1 MADVP
6 GHCTQCGSP
15 VPTGSNR
22 FCTSCG
28 AEIMTT
34 PGFIS
39 GDEYTD
45 PGAEINSHF
54 AQSNAQLRELV
65 AKDKERIAKE
75 REEGGFGSGR
85 SRGYRGIGIT

>member
-1 MADVP
+1 
-6 GHCTQCGSP
+6 
-15 VPTGSNR
+15 
-22 FCTSCG
+22 
-28 AEIMTT
+28 MTT

-65 AKDKERIAKE
+65 AKE
-75 REEGGFGSGR
+75 REEEAALAAEEVEATEESK
-85 SRGYRGIGIT
+85 